1 MPSFTEY
8 QDVEMEI
15 EIYPS
20 DYLDACDEHE
30 IKELIEELVE
40 RGFINNNDIID
51 QSALSNDLDF
61 VQNIMKLA
69 NPYNR
74 MLLTVEEEQI
84 LEKMASRFL

>member
-15 EIYPS
+15 EIDPS
-20 DYLDACDEHE
+20 DYLDACDKYE
-30 IKELIEELVE
+30 IDELIEELVE
-40 RGFINNNDIID
+40 RGFIKSNNIID
-51 QSALSNDLDF
+51 QSVLSNDLDF

-69 NPYNR
+69 NPCNR

>member
-15 EIYPS
+15 EIDPS
-20 DYLDACDEHE
+20 DYLDNCSDDEIE
-30 IKELIEELVE
+30 ELIEELVE
-40 RGFINNNDIID
+40 RGFIKSNNIID
-51 QSALSNDLDF
+51 QSVLSNDLDF

-69 NPYNR
+69 NPCNR

>member
-15 EIYPS
+15 EIDPS
-20 DYLDACDEHE
+20 DYLDNCSDDE
-30 IKELIEELVE
+30 IDELIEELTE
-40 RGFINNNDIID
+40 RKLITTEMITGNHYDGLGK
-51 QSALSNDLDF
+51 S
-61 VQNIMKLA
+61 IMKLA

-74 MLLTVEEEQI
+74 MVLTVEEEQI

>member
-15 EIYPS
+15 EIDPS
-20 DYLDACDEHE
+20 DYLDACDKYE
-30 IKELIEELVE
+30 IDELIEELTE
-40 RGFINNNDIID
+40 RKLITTEMITGDHYD
-51 QSALSNDLDF
+51 DLGKA
-61 VQNIMKLA
+61 IMKLA

-74 MLLTVEEEQI
+74 IVLTVEEEQI

>member
-15 EIYPS
+15 EIDPS
-20 DYLDACDEHE
+20 DYLDACDKHE
-30 IKELIEELVE
+30 IDELIEELVE

-51 QSALSNDLDF
+51 QSVLLNDLDF

>member
-15 EIYPS
+15 EIDPS
-20 DYLDACDEHE
+20 DYLDSCSDDD
-30 IKELIEELVE
+30 IDELIEELVE
-40 RGFINNNDIID
+40 RGFIKNNDIID
-51 QSALSNDLDF
+51 QSALSNNLDF

>member
-15 EIYPS
+15 EIDPS
-20 DYLDACDEHE
+20 DYLDACDKYE
-30 IKELIEELVE
+30 IDELIEELVE
-40 RGFINNNDIID
+40 RGLIQTEMITENHYDGLGE
-51 QSALSNDLDF
+51 S
-61 VQNIMKLA
+61 IMKLA